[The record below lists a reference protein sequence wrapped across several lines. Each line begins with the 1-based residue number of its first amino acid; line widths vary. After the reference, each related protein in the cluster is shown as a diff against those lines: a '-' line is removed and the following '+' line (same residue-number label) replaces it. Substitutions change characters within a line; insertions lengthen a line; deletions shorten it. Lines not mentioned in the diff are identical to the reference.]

1 MRTLYTFFRSST
13 SYRVRIALSVKG
25 LDWEQHYVS
34 LPKMEHRDPAY
45 LGVNPQGLVPA
56 LVEDGRLFA
65 QSLAILEYL
74 EEAYPEPPFL
84 PRDLY
89 ERAYVRRLSQII
101 GCDIHPLNNVRVLKW
116 LGANVP
122 DDKGLADRWYAH
134 WIAEGFKAIE
144 ETLVREGL
152 AGDFCLGDRAG
163 MADICLVPQVANAR
177 RFNCD
182 VSPYP
187 RTVAIADRAAALPAF
202 ARVAPDTQADKF

>member
-1 MRTLYTFFRSST
+1 
-13 SYRVRIALSVKG
+13 
-25 LDWEQHYVS
+25 
-34 LPKMEHRDPAY
+34 
-45 LGVNPQGLVPA
+45 
-56 LVEDGRLFA
+56 
-65 QSLAILEYL
+65 
-74 EEAYPEPPFL
+74 
-84 PRDLY
+84 
-89 ERAYVRRLSQII
+89 YVRRLSQII
-101 GCDIHPLNNVRVLKW
+101 GCDIHPLNNVRALKW
-116 LGANVP
+116 LGANVS

-144 ETLVREGL
+144 ETPVREGL

-187 RTVAIADRAAALPAF
+187 RTVAIAERAAALPAF

>member
-1 MRTLYTFFRSST
+1 
-13 SYRVRIALSVKG
+13 
-25 LDWEQHYVS
+25 
-34 LPKMEHRDPAY
+34 
-45 LGVNPQGLVPA
+45 VPA

-152 AGDFCLGDRAG
+152 SGDFCLGDRVG

-187 RTVAIADRAAALPAF
+187 RTVAIAERAAALPAF

>member
-25 LDWEQHYVS
+25 LDWEQRYVS
-34 LPKMEHRDPAY
+34 LPKKEHQAADY
-45 LGVNPQGLVPA
+45 LAVNPQGLVPA

-74 EEAYPEPPFL
+74 EEAHPEPPFL

-89 ERAYVRRLSQII
+89 ERAYVRRLAQII

-116 LGANVP
+116 LVRNVP
-122 DDKGLADRWYAH
+122 DDKGITDRWYAH
-134 WIAEGFKAIE
+134 WIAEGFRALE
-144 ETLVREGL
+144 ETLRREGL
-152 AGDFCLGDRAG
+152 SGDFCLGDAVG

-177 RFNCD
+177 RFDCD
-182 VSPYP
+182 LAPYP
-187 RTVAIADRAAALPAF
+187 LAVAIADRAAALPAF
-202 ARVAPDTQADKF
+202 ARVAPDTQADRV